1 MGVLTTTMSWK
12 HIALSLSA
20 LALTVSLTSAQT
32 YRCFAANESPCECVF
47 PFKYN
52 GVTHNTCTYGDET
65 DLWCATGTN
74 ANGEYDGGDQY
85 GWCLPEVETETEP
98 EPVDPCA
105 GQCER
110 PNQRCEVESGQAVCR
125 CLEGYLDG
133 QSGDGSQCQCVRD
146 WEAGAQSQ
154 TRGHICNSCPRGFEL
169 KTWQQET
176 TNKKKQWC
184 HKEARECS
192 PDRDEENEHYP
203 NIERIGRGYNII
215 IGNLLELPAR
225 DTLGHQGFRN
235 LHKNIFNPYSVDI
248 DDSRDQC
255 KVNGYIMDRS
265 KNCAASLKTKIFS
278 NSRQVMETIAE
289 KVQTGRTVE
298 EFTFSVSEGENAQF
312 SNSVSFGSS
321 FTQSSDSTT
330 GSSSNHCVDES
341 TSESTERGRTVEK
354 SKTAE
359 KSSSYEQTQSQSQST
374 ERSNSDTQTSSTSK
388 EQSSSSTD
396 EVNGSAIVGGSAFG
410 FTASAT
416 AGFSKSNTKSNSRT
430 DTNEKSSTNSLTS
443 GSEKSSGYTR
453 NNANSDSSTNSE
465 GFTDTASKQKSI
477 TTNICNEGSESSSN
491 HNGLENSRDTSNERN
506 TGTTFDKSFE
516 IPGDSRSVSH
526 SKAVTDTEEF
536 FQEFSGSISH
546 TEASCVKYTASLND
560 NSPPA
565 FSSDFKDIIRE
576 MDTLTEE
583 LWDSNIETKKLTNGT
598 LISRKNEK
606 NEKKFDALFSKF
618 IENFGT
624 HYIQKAVMGGMQR
637 ISNKIKSLKEDTG
650 NKEQVENCLNKA
662 IKEKRGDQSVQDG
675 TSNDNCNNEGIENR
689 VKSALETREE
699 DLQTYGG
706 GAGEDIYQWTTNQFL
721 SPTLL
726 PDFKLQPIVKLF
738 RPEFMN
744 SKRVTRADGTAIN
757 HKRILSWLMPRYAIL
772 IGRCRLMKNHHV
784 SEGKTCLPN
793 KPYLVSTRDAL
804 EATHLADLCQSLPD
818 HILEP
823 GATDCVWCPGGVDH
837 SRRACKP
844 DYLNLYQQWEKE
856 KF

>member
-1 MGVLTTTMSWK
+1 MFTHSPD
-12 HIALSLSA
+12 
-20 LALTVSLTSAQT
+20 
-32 YRCFAANESPCECVF
+32 ES
-47 PFKYN
+47 
-52 GVTHNTCTYGDET
+52 T
-65 DLWCATGTN
+65 
-74 ANGEYDGGDQY
+74 
-85 GWCLPEVETETEP
+85 EVETETEP
-98 EPVDPCA
+98 VDVCA
-105 GQCER
+105 GQCEKA
-110 PNQRCEVESGQAVCR
+110 NQRCEVESGKAVCR

-133 QSGDGSQCQCVRD
+133 ESGDGSQCKCVRD
-146 WEAGAQSQ
+146 WDGSGSL

-169 KTWQQET
+169 KAWQHGT

-184 HKEARECS
+184 HKEARECN
-192 PDRDEENEHYP
+192 PDSGEENEHYP

-215 IGNLLELPAR
+215 VGNLLELPAR
-225 DTLGHQGFRN
+225 DTQGHKGFRG

-255 KVNGYIMDRS
+255 KVNGYILDRS

-289 KVQTGRTVE
+289 KVQTGQTVE

-321 FTQSSDSTT
+321 FSQSSDSTT

-341 TSESTERGRTVEK
+341 TSESTERGKTVEK

-359 KSSSYEQTQSQSQST
+359 KSKSFEATTSQSQST
-374 ERSNSDTQTSSTSK
+374 EESNSDTETRSTSS
-388 EQSSSSTD
+388 EQSTSETSETNWS
-396 EVNGSAIVGGSAFG
+396 VSASGGAFG
-410 FTASAT
+410 FSASAG
-416 AGFSKSNTKSNSRT
+416 AGGSESETTSKTNTNS
-430 DTNEKSSTNSLTS
+430 NEKSSTKTSTRGSESSYGLTS
-443 GSEKSSGYTR
+443 SSGS
-453 NNANSDSSTNSE
+453 SDSSTNSDS
-465 GFTDTASKQKSI
+465 FTNTASKQKSI

-491 HNGLENSRDTSNERN
+491 SNGQESNRDQSNERN

-516 IPGDSRSVSH
+516 IPGDSRSVSN
-526 SKAVTDTEEF
+526 SKAVSETDEF

-546 TEASCVKYTASLND
+546 TEASCVKYSASLND

-576 MDTLTEE
+576 MDALTEE
-583 LWDSNIETKKLTNGT
+583 LWDSNIETKKLNNGK

-675 TSNDNCNNEGIENR
+675 TSNDNCNNEDIENR

-706 GAGEDIYQWTTNQFL
+706 GAGEDIYQWTTNNFL

-738 RPEFMN
+738 QPNFMN
-744 SKRVTRADGTAIN
+744 RKMVTRKDGTAIN

-784 SEGKTCLPN
+784 SEGKACVPN
-793 KPYLVSTRDAL
+793 EQYLVSTRDAL
-804 EATHLADLCQSLPD
+804 DTTHLADACQSLPD
-818 HILEP
+818 HVLEKD
-823 GATDCVWCPGGVDH
+823 AIFCKWCPAGVDH
-837 SRRACKP
+837 ARRTCKP
-844 DYLNLYQQWEKE
+844 DSSSKLKLYQQWEKKEEE
-856 KF
+856 KNKS